1 MDTRLHGR
9 YLTYLE
15 KWEYFK
21 TPTTPRYTFEQWA
34 ALDKELTQFLT
45 RYNEK
50 QADDVTKQK
59 VKMLRRAL
67 FRD

>member
-1 MDTRLHGR
+1 MDTKLHGR

-21 TPTTPRYTFEQWA
+21 TPTTPRYSFEQWA
-34 ALDKELTQFLT
+34 SLDKELTKYLDG
-45 RYNEK
+45 YNEK
-50 QADDVTKQK
+50 TSDEDTRNK
-59 VKMLRRAL
+59 VKALRRAL